1 MKVVITGGSG
11 FLAGHLIR
19 ELQETATDVVTEIHT
34 LDRKSAPSNVFDLKN
49 GRIPLKHHCC
59 DLNEREKV
67 EEVLRE
73 TQVVFHLARR
83 QFQFINS
90 NADNEGYTN
99 DNLKAVESLID
110 SMLTS
115 NVQNL
120 VFVGDAYSN
129 VPSHDNF
136 GNSEDIHNDVP
147 GSYMLGHYGETRT
160 LGELFARQKVGQ
172 QLANGKPFQA
182 TFLRPTMI
190 YGEGETKVPNVL
202 KKVATANGGSLSYI
216 QGLSNGLLQFM
227 YAGSLAALMVE
238 NMRLLVKTPEKCSG
252 EFLYCMDHTECT
264 HFYEFA
270 RSILEC
276 FGMRLDKPT
285 PLILS
290 YGRTLWH
297 EWFRNPNSPQFSLS
311 AFRLLFVYAV
321 GFSNR
326 KQQLIFE
333 FRPTVPAK
341 ELMERT
347 LNWIAENL
355 SDGRKSTRSSSVL
368 RTG

>member
-49 GRIPLKHHCC
+49 SQIPLQHHCC

-67 EEVLRE
+67 DEVLRKAE
-73 TQVVFHLARR
+73 VVFHLARR

-90 NADNEGYTN
+90 NVDNERYTN

-136 GNSEDIHNDVP
+136 GNSEEIHNDVP

-190 YGEGETKVPNVL
+190 YGEGETKVPSVL
-202 KKVATANGGSLSYI
+202 KK
-216 QGLSNGLLQFM
+216 F
-227 YAGSLAALMVE
+227 AG
-238 NMRLLVKTPEKCSG
+238 P
-252 EFLYCMDHTECT
+252 
-264 HFYEFA
+264 
-270 RSILEC
+270 ILEC
-276 FGMRLDKPT
+276 FGLRLDKPT

-311 AFRLLFVYAV
+311 AFRLLFLYAV

-341 ELMERT
+341 ELKKRT

-355 SDGRKSTRSSSVL
+355 GDGRKSTRSSSVL